1 MISNHPSHL
10 ASPDLRTLLP
20 ALMWSIVLLS
30 LAGCSADTDYRPVD
44 FSSKTVVEQPD
55 KPGAEPNAL
64 RVAVAAMISPKE
76 TIVYYREMIDFIGR
90 QLERPVQLIQRKT
103 YGEINELFLKGQ
115 VDLAYVCTGP
125 YAAGKL
131 VYGFEGVA
139 TPVVRGKPFYQSY
152 LLVNHQ
158 SPYRSLEELRGKVF
172 AFSDPESNTGALVP
186 TFWLSELGETPASFF
201 RKLNYTYSHDNSIM
215 AVAKNLVDGATVDG
229 HKWEYYHKQ
238 NPLHTAKTRVIRK
251 SKPLGSPP
259 LVAATRLPAELKS
272 EIKRTMYSM
281 HTDPDGKAILE
292 KLMIDKFVAPKDE
305 WYKPVRRMIAKVNP
319 KLDYTLATQKSQK

>member
-1 MISNHPSHL
+1 MISNRPYYM
-10 ASPDLRTLLP
+10 ASPGLRSLVLVLL
-20 ALMWSIVLLS
+20 WSIVLLA
-30 LAGCSADTDYRPVD
+30 LAGCNADTDYRHVD
-44 FSSKTVVEQPD
+44 FSSKVVVEQPD
-55 KPGAEPNAL
+55 TSSTEPDAL
-64 RVAVAAMISPKE
+64 RVAVAAMVSPKE

-90 QLERPVQLIQRKT
+90 QLGRPVQLIQRKT

-115 VDLAYVCTGP
+115 VDLAYICTGP
-125 YAAGKL
+125 YAAGRL
-131 VYGFEGVA
+131 VYGFEGIA

-158 SPYRSLEELRGKVF
+158 SPYQSLEELRGKVF

-186 TFWLSELGETPASFF
+186 TFWLSEMGETPASFF
-201 RKLNYTYSHDNSIM
+201 GKLNYTYSHDNSIM

-229 HKWEYYHKQ
+229 HKWEYYHNH

-259 LVAATRLPAELKS
+259 LVAATRLPAELKA
-272 EIKRTMYSM
+272 EIKRIMYSM
-281 HTDPDGKAILE
+281 HTDSDGKAILE
-292 KLMIDKFVAPKDE
+292 KLMIDKFVAPQDE

-319 KLDYTLATQKSQK
+319 KLDHALATQKP